1 MWISTFICKYF
12 ANSYLHVNL
21 YLSFEFTCE
30 FISLLWSHMW
40 IYIFP
45 LDSHVN
51 SYLYFGITCEFISLL
66 WNHMWIHIFTLESHV
81 NLYLYTGI
89 ICEFISLQGRITS
102 ELTALGAQCRGE
114 RHEQVIS
121 RQREAL
127 AELRLRCKNLE
138 QSKPPCKFQ
147 AHSVVLW

>member
-1 MWISTFICKYF
+1 MFYIVMLLNLSNPAAIKIFQSAVYQSSICICEFLPFNTCKYC
-12 ANSYLHVNL
+12 ANSYLNVN
-21 YLSFEFTCE
+21 F
-30 FISLLWSHMW
+30 
-40 IYIFP
+40 
-45 LDSHVN
+45 
-51 SYLYFGITCEFISLL
+51 YLYFGITCEFISLL

-81 NLYLYTGI
+81 NSFSYKK
-89 ICEFISLQGRITS
+89 CEFISLQGRITS

-138 QSKPPCKFQ
+138 QSKPPRKFQ